1 MPREKPAVSIEER
14 FAKMVSDRLDADA
27 PALAER
33 LGPAPGSDRY
43 GPKDVDALWDTED
56 ETLDAN
62 KLFEALQ
69 QGITPE
75 GAQAVALF
83 KMAPD
88 LMQAVVGTPQQPETA
103 AAIAKLAQH
112 PGRYVLTVGHS
123 HDAEKQVDFVAD
135 MQKRAARRQAGQMSE
150 QPVPSGYAGTPMG
163 DQGGY

>member
-1 MPREKPAVSIEER
+1 MPRQREASSIEER

-43 GPKDVDALWDTED
+43 GPRDVDALWDTED

-75 GAQAVALF
+75 GAKAVALF
-83 KMAPD
+83 RMAPD
-88 LMQAVVGTPQQPETA
+88 LLQDVVGTPQQPERA
-103 AAIAKLAQH
+103 ALIAKLAQH
-112 PGRYVLTVGHS
+112 PGQYVLTVGHS
-123 HDAEKQVDFVAD
+123 HEAEKQVQYVEEQ
-135 MQKRAARRQAGQMSE
+135 QKRAAKRQAGQMSE
-150 QPVPSGYAGTPMG
+150 QPAPSGYAGTPMG